1 MLIPQIAVLVVT
13 LCLAAKPNETRNRSP
28 WGIREGQ
35 SLGRILE
42 TLAVA
47 SEFIHMPVLQEQLPA
62 LEVLR
67 KDTLRCVHKQQ
78 RTRTTQAMA

>member
-1 MLIPQIAVLVVT
+1 M
-13 LCLAAKPNETRNRSP
+13 KPVKNRSP

-67 KDTLRCVHKQQ
+67 KDTLRCVHEQQ